1 MDNMAVKLSTPWVEF
16 YRKIDAF
23 FKYDPEVSVLYDNT
37 ETKINIYVES
47 APKAEALQLL
57 IPTEK
62 VFGNITLTINVIP
75 ANGVKL
81 KNTEAEVIISEAFKN
96 NPALSYTR
104 SVRPVY
110 GGVFTFIVFKNIV
123 VQYFNDNFGD
133 INGLRSTLYED
144 LAREVFNKMDM
155 VFYNTDVPASV
166 STPITPSLGKPLYK

>member
-1 MDNMAVKLSTPWVEF
+1 MAVKLSTPWVEF

-81 KNTEAEVIISEAFKN
+81 KNSEAEVIISEAFKN

-110 GGVFTFIVFKNIV
+110 